1 MVYAST
7 QYSAVGINFEKKTKF
22 VMYVSLFVLF
32 INIISNMIFIPYLG
46 AVGAAVGMLIS
57 YLVMTLMYFFI
68 TYKIHYIPFSKIVN
82 IYCFFSLIC
91 SVILGNIMPLENIDI
106 YKIFIK
112 LFVLLCMF
120 FPIMYALY
128 RKYRIEQLKTN

>member
-1 MVYAST
+1 
-7 QYSAVGINFEKKTKF
+7 
-22 VMYVSLFVLF
+22 
-32 INIISNMIFIPYLG
+32 
-46 AVGAAVGMLIS
+46 
-57 YLVMTLMYFFI
+57 MTLMYFFI

-106 YKIFIK
+106 YNIFIK